1 MISRLSGVSKSYLR
15 GSRSFEVFHDFNL
28 SIKERE
34 LFILS
39 GHSGSGKSTMLALLG
54 GYLKADCGEVLFEDK
69 NLSHMSDD
77 ELSVLHS
84 EEIGYLPQS
93 NVMVSELTI
102 LENVILKFLL
112 SKDTDK
118 RPEAMKLL
126 EMLGIDKLA
135 DRYPCELSGGELRR
149 AAIARLLLGRPK
161 LYLLDEPSGGLDKE
175 CIHLVMNCLKRCTQ
189 EGSTVVVATH
199 DDLVKEYATGML
211 ELDAR

>member
-1 MISRLSGVSKSYLR
+1 MISRLSGVSKNYLR
-15 GSRSFEVFHDFNL
+15 GSRNFEVFHDFNL

-93 NVMVSELTI
+93 NVMLSELTI
-102 LENVILKFLL
+102 L
-112 SKDTDK
+112 
-118 RPEAMKLL
+118 
-126 EMLGIDKLA
+126 
-135 DRYPCELSGGELRR
+135 
-149 AAIARLLLGRPK
+149 
-161 LYLLDEPSGGLDKE
+161 
-175 CIHLVMNCLKRCTQ
+175 
-189 EGSTVVVATH
+189 
-199 DDLVKEYATGML
+199 
-211 ELDAR
+211 